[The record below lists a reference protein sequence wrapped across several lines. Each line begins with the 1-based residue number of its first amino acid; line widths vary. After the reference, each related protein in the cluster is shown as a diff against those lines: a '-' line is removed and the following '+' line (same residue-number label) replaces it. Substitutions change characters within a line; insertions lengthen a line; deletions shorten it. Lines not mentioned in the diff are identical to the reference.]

1 MDSVSRRD
9 ARPVRTNGDGLGG
22 NGLSRNESIGELF
35 KRLSA
40 DSTHLMRQEINLA
53 KTELK
58 ESGTRL
64 GAAASKLGMAVGIA
78 IPGLLA
84 LTAFLVIGLGDL
96 IDNYWAGA
104 LIVAVVL
111 LGVAGVMAKRAIA
124 NLKEGTIGI
133 PETAGTLREDTQ
145 WAKQEVQA
153 FKREFTA

>member
-9 ARPVRTNGDGLGG
+9 ARPVRSSGDGHGG
-22 NGLSRNESIGELF
+22 NGLSQHESIGDLF
-35 KRLSA
+35 RRLSA

-53 KTELK
+53 RTELK
-58 ESGTRL
+58 ESGTRI
-64 GAAASKLGMAVGIA
+64 GAAASKLGMALGIA

-111 LGVAGVMAKRAIA
+111 LGIAGVMARRALA
-124 NLKEGTIGI
+124 NLKGGIGV
-133 PETAGTLREDTQ
+133 PGTAGTLREDAQ